1 MIEIVPARPNHTGTI
16 ASRMREIDRLECW
29 AVGHSP
35 KDALRLGI
43 LASTV
48 VWTAKVDGRPEAMFG
63 ATPLSFIEGRG
74 RPWLLMTD
82 DAMKHRSALLRLGRV
97 YTEAI
102 HRHYPILQNWV
113 HAENEVAIRWLARL
127 GYAIGSVDVMRGV
140 PMRPFVRHL

>member
-113 HAENEVAIRWLARL
+113 HAENEVAIRWLALL